1 MRIQVDVQDV
11 DMQMVNW
18 TYFAHRSLSQ
28 CNARDWGVWII
39 GFEEKQGQVQGLSY
53 REFDDDKK

>member
-1 MRIQVDVQDV
+1 MDVQDV

-18 TYFAHRSLSQ
+18 TFFAHRLLSQ
-28 CNARDWGVWII
+28 CNARDWGVRII

-53 REFDDDKK
+53 REFDDNKK